1 MLTNRPDT
9 LDSFNDADVDD
20 YSTQDDGGE
29 STEPENQG
37 NTLYFGQQEEK
48 DGEFMVNAMDVEELR
63 RSQRRLVSCECG
75 LWDLSRLILNLR
87 KIVYFTMNWLLLC
100 FNSGTEREEVVIMGV
115 RRRRRMR
122 SAAHPG
128 NTTVCEDMMVR

>member
-1 MLTNRPDT
+1 MLTKRPDT

-63 RSQRRLVSCECG
+63 RSQRRWVSCECG
-75 LWDLSRLILNLR
+75 L
-87 KIVYFTMNWLLLC
+87 
-100 FNSGTEREEVVIMGV
+100 SGICQFEFEFR
-115 RRRRRMR
+115 
-122 SAAHPG
+122 A
-128 NTTVCEDMMVR
+128 

>member
-1 MLTNRPDT
+1 MLTKRPDT

-63 RSQRRLVSCECG
+63 RSQRRWVEMFPLRF
-75 LWDLSRLILNLR
+75 LLNLCDLT
-87 KIVYFTMNWLLLC
+87 FAFLNLQL
-100 FNSGTEREEVVIMGV
+100 
-115 RRRRRMR
+115 
-122 SAAHPG
+122 
-128 NTTVCEDMMVR
+128 

>member
-1 MLTNRPDT
+1 MLTKRPDT

-63 RSQRRLVSCECG
+63 RRCVKMGPLRFSLGLYHSC
-75 LWDLSRLILNLR
+75 S
-87 KIVYFTMNWLLLC
+87 
-100 FNSGTEREEVVIMGV
+100 
-115 RRRRRMR
+115 
-122 SAAHPG
+122 
-128 NTTVCEDMMVR
+128 